1 MEISANIEKVFG
13 KELARLYSEQISE
26 EELKETASRL
36 YASVSKRAYVYGSYN
51 KSPLEE
57 AINKVFIEKLAE
69 IVIELLSTPKSK
81 EMLRNEAETIIEEAR
96 KVAHEKLVEKISN
109 GFCNNALYSNDLQ
122 LISGSIKQAIYSL
135 SNR

>member
-13 KELARLYSEQISE
+13 NELAKLYCEQISE

-36 YASVSKRAYVYGSYN
+36 YASVSKGAYAYGNYN
-51 KSPLEE
+51 KSELEK
-57 AINKVFIEKLAE
+57 AINKVFVEKLAE
-69 IVIELLSTPKSK
+69 IVNELLSTPESK

-96 KVAHEKLVEKISN
+96 KAAHEKLVEKISN

-122 LISGSIKQAIYSL
+122 LISGSIQQAIARL
-135 SNR
+135 SIR